1 MIQPTIIDFGER
13 HHIARPEVFT
23 SIDKIVRLLLQ
34 RTGDSSLR
42 VRDIT
47 KAQLIEMA
55 RWSIVSQWMSF
66 AFVAW
71 KRLPIEM
78 GGAIKVVSVH
88 DLPLSIFT
96 IALVSQIFCFVWFE
110 RVFSHYWLFGT
121 DRTMHSS

>member
-1 MIQPTIIDFGER
+1 MKVLTLYRKALEMIQPTIIDFGER

-55 RWSIVSQWMSF
+55 RWSIVSQ
-66 AFVAW
+66 
-71 KRLPIEM
+71 
-78 GGAIKVVSVH
+78 
-88 DLPLSIFT
+88 
-96 IALVSQIFCFVWFE
+96 
-110 RVFSHYWLFGT
+110 
-121 DRTMHSS
+121 